1 MISVVRTARSSAR
14 SCFPG
19 TNKEQRILEKRH
31 TKEKTNI
38 LDPLKLNVPQYQ
50 VRLLSCRQSQS
61 RAAGSKAECSPKR
74 LVVSFAKSKNL
85 FICLCFSLPMEAIRF
100 WGYSPITSH
109 WKETGVQTGQPL
121 HSCVRG
127 QLLSGNYQM
136 LVVWTGRQV
145 RIRDEIWCEL
155 RIKGR
160 EEVISGKF
168 YPVPIAG
175 CVNFAPHGNG

>member
-1 MISVVRTARSSAR
+1 MISVLRTAHSSAR

-85 FICLCFSLPMEAIRF
+85 FICLYVFHSLWRLSDSEDIVLLTHTEKRL
-100 WGYSPITSH
+100 GYRLDSH
-109 WKETGVQTGQPL
+109 FIHV
-121 HSCVRG
+121 
-127 QLLSGNYQM
+127 
-136 LVVWTGRQV
+136 
-145 RIRDEIWCEL
+145 
-155 RIKGR
+155 
-160 EEVISGKF
+160 
-168 YPVPIAG
+168 
-175 CVNFAPHGNG
+175 